1 MRDTFPN
8 SLDLTKMRVKDI
20 LLFNVILI
28 LQFSLQTESEIII
41 FDSKLAEFVWFEEPD
56 YKRHQYPMEWA
67 HKPHEQH
74 LSENKEDQAQSSDSE
89 SNQWR
94 PDDEAFAEYF
104 FLTQLS

>member
-8 SLDLTKMRVKDI
+8 SLDLPKMRVKDI

-28 LQFSLQTESEIII
+28 LQFSLQTESKIII

-56 YKRHQYPMEWA
+56 YKRHRHPMEKA
-67 HKPHEQH
+67 RNQHEQH
-74 LSENKEDQAQSSDSE
+74 LSENKEDQAQSSDS
-89 SNQWR
+89 QYDHWR

-104 FLTQLS
+104 FLTQLT